1 MSEFRLRPEAVAWRE
16 VDGEVIALGLESST
30 YFGTNASGSVLW
42 RRLADGTTRAELIE
56 TLMTTFG
63 LEEAQAQTDVDAF
76 LDDLRNRD
84 LLTP

>member
-30 YFGTNASGSVLW
+30 YFGTNTSGSILW
-42 RRLADGTTRAELIE
+42 RRLADGATRVDLIE

-76 LDDLRNRD
+76 LDDLRKRD

>member
-1 MSEFRLRPEAVAWRE
+1 
-16 VDGEVIALGLESST
+16 
-30 YFGTNASGSVLW
+30 
-42 RRLADGTTRAELIE
+42 LIE

-63 LEEAQAQTDVDAF
+63 LEEGQAQTDVDAF